1 MKAKNEL
8 TGMQEG
14 FNRLRGRW
22 IGCLG
27 GVALMYGAWGHAE
40 TLRLQSAEVA
50 ALPGDQIRLDLEL
63 SGPAEKPAV
72 FHTENPARIA
82 LDFPGVTNGL
92 ERKNIPIDTGLAR
105 SLNAVEAE
113 GRTRVVLN
121 LLSMA
126 PYEVETSGNHVF
138 LTLRNQEGKSTGV
151 AGVGEGAAPVKF
163 QTGSTALGAQTIENI
178 DFMRGEK
185 GEGRVQITLGDPN
198 TIADMREEA
207 GNVIVYFLGATV
219 PERLQ
224 KRLDV
229 TDFASPVKTVE
240 TMQEG
245 SRVKMIV
252 SPSTEDYD
260 YLSYQTDNVM
270 TIEFRPL
277 TRAEKEAKKER
288 EFAYTGDRLSLNFQD
303 IPVRSVLQILADFT
317 GLNMVASDSVQGNVT
332 LRLNDVPW
340 DQALDVVL
348 KSKGLA
354 KRQEGNVVR
363 IGPTEEVKKLEA
375 EELAAQQVKERLEPI
390 RTELI
395 VIKYAKAKDIKDI
408 LIKEETKEKTVTK
421 SSDAGAYEGGV
432 SSPQGVTETETIP
445 GKEGQSLLSDR
456 GSVSID
462 ERTNTLIIKD
472 TASNIERIRKL
483 IAELDVPVR
492 QVLIESRIVIAN
504 DDFSRSLGVRFGA
517 SQSVDSKGTPDSP
530 VTFEDE
536 GEKIRFVGDQFN
548 FGGRRPGDGT
558 NPGDLLVDLAASNP
572 TGALGL
578 TILEVGDHLLDL
590 ELSAMQE
597 EGKGEVLSN
606 PRLLTSDGNK
616 ALIKQ
621 GEEIPFTSSAGGS
634 GGATQVKF
642 KEAVLLLEVT
652 PHIAPDDVVIMDL
665 NITKDQRGT
674 AVIISD
680 TNTNFAIDKR
690 QLQTK
695 VQVANGETV
704 VLGGVFEDQIRNDTS
719 KIPFFGDLPGVGW
732 MFKRTTNEDK
742 KRELLVF
749 ITPKIVK
756 GTMVSAR

>member
-8 TGMQEG
+8 TGMQRG
-14 FNRLRGRW
+14 FNGLRGRW
-22 IGCLG
+22 IGSLG
-27 GVALMYGAWGHAE
+27 WVALMYGALAHGE

-82 LDFPGVTNGL
+82 LDFPGVANGL

-219 PERLQ
+219 PDRLQ

-245 SRVKMIV
+245 SRAKIIV

-375 EELAAQQVKERLEPI
+375 EELAAQQVKEKLEPI
-390 RTELI
+390 RTQLI
-395 VIKYAKAKDIKDI
+395 VIKYAKVDDIQKI
-408 LIKEETKEKTVTK
+408 LTGEERREIKGEELENGGRQKEEFQRIESQEST
-421 SSDAGAYEGGV
+421 
-432 SSPQGVTETETIP
+432 
-445 GKEGQSLLSDR
+445 QSLLSDR

-517 SQSVDSKGTPDSP
+517 SQSVNGHNPDSP
-530 VTFEDE
+530 VIFEDE
-536 GEKIRFVGDQFN
+536 GEKVRFVGDQFN

-578 TILEVGDHLLDL
+578 TILQVGDHLLDL

-606 PRLLTSDGNK
+606 PRLLTSDGAK

-621 GEEIPFTSSAGGS
+621 GEDIPFTSSAGGS

-652 PHIAPDDVVIMDL
+652 PRIAPDDVVIMDL
-665 NITKDQRGT
+665 NITKDQKGAT
-674 AVIISD
+674 FIISD
-680 TNTNFAIDKR
+680 NNTNFAIDKR

-704 VLGGVFEDQIRNDTS
+704 VLGGVFENQIRNDTS

-732 MFKRTTNEDK
+732 MFKRTNNEDK
-742 KRELLVF
+742 KKELLVF

>member
-8 TGMQEG
+8 TGVQQG
-14 FNRLRGRW
+14 LNGRRNSW
-22 IGCLG
+22 IGYLG
-27 GVALMYGAWGHAE
+27 WLAMMYGSWTHADA
-40 TLRLQSAEVA
+40 LRLQSAEVA

-92 ERKNIPIDTGLAR
+92 ERKSIPIDTGLAR

-163 QTGSTALGAQTIENI
+163 RAGGDALAGQTIENI
-178 DFMRGEK
+178 DFMRGDK
-185 GEGRVQITLGDPN
+185 GEGRVQITLADPN

-219 PERLQ
+219 PDRLQ

-245 SRVKMIV
+245 SRAKIIV

-340 DQALDVVL
+340 DQALEVVL

-363 IGPTEEVKKLEA
+363 IGPTEEIKKLEA
-375 EELAAQQVKERLEPI
+375 EEVAAQKIKEKLEPI

-395 VIKYAKAKDIKDI
+395 AIKYANVADIQKLLTVEQRRTGSQNQQNTSI
-408 LIKEETKEKTVTK
+408 SNEIESEEQT
-421 SSDAGAYEGGV
+421 
-432 SSPQGVTETETIP
+432 
-445 GKEGQSLLSDR
+445 QSLLSDR
-456 GSVSID
+456 GSVSVD
-462 ERTNTLIIKD
+462 ERTNTLIVKD
-472 TASNIERIRKL
+472 TASSIERIRRL
-483 IAELDVPVR
+483 VAELDVPVR

-504 DDFSRSLGVRFGA
+504 DDFSRQLGVQFQA
-517 SQSVDSKGTPDSP
+517 SKTHNPNGKGTVSNIGGRTGDSP
-530 VTFEDE
+530 VVDTA
-536 GEKIRFVGDQFN
+536 GNILGQR
-548 FGGRRPGDGT
+548 
-558 NPGDLLVDLAASNP
+558 LVDLPVANP
-572 TGALGL
+572 FGAMGI
-578 TILEVGDHLLDL
+578 TVLEIGDYLLDL
-590 ELSAMQE
+590 ELSALQTE
-597 EGKGEVLSN
+597 EKGEILSN
-606 PRLLTSDGNK
+606 PRLLTSDY
-616 ALIKQ
+616 
-621 GEEIPFTSSAGGS
+621 
-634 GGATQVKF
+634 
-642 KEAVLLLEVT
+642 KEATITQGFECPYTAAGTAGQGNAVATISFKKAVLELKVT
-652 PHIAPDDVVIMDL
+652 PHITPDDSVVLDL
-665 NITKDQRGT
+665 DIKKDDPDGPCGT
-674 AVIISD
+674 A
-680 TNTNFAIDKR
+680 TQPAIQTR
-690 QLQTK
+690 QVKTT
-695 VQVANGETV
+695 VQVANGDTV
-704 VLGGVFEDQIRNDTS
+704 VLGGVYENTKAETLD
-719 KIPFFGDLPGVGW
+719 KVPFFGDIPGVGRL
-732 MFKRTTNEDK
+732 FKRISNSDT
-742 KRELLVF
+742 KRELLIF
-749 ITPKIVK
+749 ITPKVVK
-756 GTMVSAR
+756 NMLVSSK